1 MPKDPVTLGPEK
13 HEFLLQKRPMFSGHA
28 ERNIWIQRCAH
39 TETQIFSIRGTREG
53 KGKLETRISLRPP
66 SPPDRDIDSD
76 VYVLVAT
83 DRDIDSDVYVLVATP
98 TVT

>member
-1 MPKDPVTLGPEK
+1 MGKRERDACSLRFVALSLEFRRTLKIIERILREVVNRVKLCGQHTVRCSHVEVQSHVVVRRRVT
-13 HEFLLQKRPMFSGHA
+13 
-28 ERNIWIQRCAH
+28 
-39 TETQIFSIRGTREG
+39 
-53 KGKLETRISLRPP
+53 LETRMSLRPP

-83 DRDIDSDVYVLVATP
+83 P